1 MNAEPQGMNADLS
14 RDLAMLESA
23 ADAAN
28 RNALALRLAETR
40 HPDVLP
46 VLLRLIEK
54 PDLSNARAT
63 LVHCLG
69 FYNLADHFDLLVDL
83 VASGNWE
90 VAHEAHGLLS
100 SIEELNGDQVAKAF
114 NLVDGLVRRGVQDEW
129 RQELLQDLLSM
140 FE

>member
-1 MNAEPQGMNADLS
+1 MNADLS
-14 RDLAMLESA
+14 RDLAILESTS
-23 ADAAN
+23 DATN
-28 RNALALRLAETR
+28 RNAFALRLAETR

-46 VLLRLIEK
+46 VVLRLIEK

-63 LVHCLG
+63 LVHCLS

-129 RQELLQDLLSM
+129 RQELLQDLRSM